1 MALKGNS
8 TVFLSFGPHL
18 FNANVPLSGDPI
30 CFKLGSCFPQALFYQ
45 IGKKKNSNTSDHVI
59 KKPSWLKKEKLLF
72 WCSDQSIFKTWTG
85 NIIKFEI
92 KYLQYIHFTNVE
104 EKNLYILAFCE
115 NKGSAK
121 LAKKPNFLL
130 YNAKPASRQRWA
142 CDTDG
147 LCFQCCSMISF
158 DVLILQTLHLL
169 LGCWSLA
176 FGLGN
181 SNAEK

>member
-1 MALKGNS
+1 M
-8 TVFLSFGPHL
+8 
-18 FNANVPLSGDPI
+18 
-30 CFKLGSCFPQALFYQ
+30 
-45 IGKKKNSNTSDHVI
+45 
-59 KKPSWLKKEKLLF
+59 
-72 WCSDQSIFKTWTG
+72 
-85 NIIKFEI
+85 
-92 KYLQYIHFTNVE
+92 HFTNVE

-130 YNAKPASRQRWA
+130 YNAKPTSRQRWA

-169 LGCWSLA
+169 LGC
-176 FGLGN
+176 
-181 SNAEK
+181 